1 MEPHSI
7 SKPYLEIDDQ
17 TKLQLTVH
25 EYIEEYNTLSK
36 NKLDLVLFED
46 ALSLLCKINRIISQ
60 PFGNALLVG
69 LGGSGRH
76 CLSRLATYMQDY
88 HLFEIEMEN
97 EFNQNEWLEY
107 LKEMLKFVGI
117 SNKPAV
123 FLVGEANIVEE
134 YFMED
139 INNLLNVGEIP
150 KLYTPDEKENV
161 RLMILLIII
170 FSSLYLRSRSKTSVK
185 AVRTCRI

>member
-7 SKPYLEIDDQ
+7 SKPYVEIDDQ
-17 TKLQLTVH
+17 GKLKLVIH
-25 EYIEEYNTLSK
+25 EYIEEYNNLSK
-36 NKLDLVLFED
+36 HKLDLVLFED

-88 HLFEIEMEN
+88 QLFEIEMES
-97 EFNQNEWLEY
+97 EFNQNEWLEF

-123 FLVGEANIVEE
+123 FLVGETNIVEE

-161 RLMILLIII
+161 FKKI
-170 FSSLYLRSRSKTSVK
+170 SNYH
-185 AVRTCRI
+185 